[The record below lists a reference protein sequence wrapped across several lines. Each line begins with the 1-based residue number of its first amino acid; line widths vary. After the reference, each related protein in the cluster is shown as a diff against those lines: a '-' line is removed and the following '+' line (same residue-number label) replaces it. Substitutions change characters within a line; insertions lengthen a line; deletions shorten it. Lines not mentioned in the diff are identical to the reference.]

1 MHGDPKNPK
10 KNPHPVK
17 RYEITATVGYSE
29 AWESVKG
36 TVFFDVINADCV
48 PRDSFTGGRSIPNIS
63 YEFEMA
69 PVGENRWRGYF
80 YRDALRDEDYFGK
93 GVCHWDATQVAPEFR
108 MRGVG
113 FGSSQMLDEALKV
126 SQTSYFRK
134 SDLLEGLSG
143 LDNAPDFSSS
153 RAEYKAAPSQFFP
166 ITVAVREVEP

>member
-1 MHGDPKNPK
+1 
-10 KNPHPVK
+10 
-17 RYEITATVGYSE
+17 
-29 AWESVKG
+29 
-36 TVFFDVINADCV
+36 
-48 PRDSFTGGRSIPNIS
+48 
-63 YEFEMA
+63 
-69 PVGENRWRGYF
+69 
-80 YRDALRDEDYFGK
+80 
-93 GVCHWDATQVAPEFR
+93 

-153 RAEYKAAPSQFFP
+153 RAEYKAAPSHFFP